1 MDTYTNLFSTITSIS
16 VLKKVITFDLMVRF
30 IDPIMKTDLCIVQD
44 LSHLYTL
51 ELNYIV

>member
-30 IDPIMKTDLCIVQD
+30 IDPKNNLCIVQD